1 MTTTSDA
8 AAARLNKP
16 EIFDVKPG
24 GPHPGISL
32 MGVVLIRLV
41 PERDYLHMGG
51 SHPAPEPLP
60 AEGTRD
66 ELGTLRFQVAKLRG
80 LAGAV
85 LDGRPHAAREL
96 RAFLAQIGPT

>member
-1 MTTTSDA
+1 MTDIVE
-8 AAARLNKP
+8 RLNRP

-41 PERDYLHMGG
+41 PERDYLRMQNL
-51 SHPAPEPLP
+51 HPTPDVPVV
-60 AEGTRD
+60 EGDGTHD

-85 LDGRPHAAREL
+85 LDGRPTAAREL
-96 RAFLAQIGPT
+96 RAFLTQIGQP